1 MNPIGRVAE
10 RVRSK
15 ARMLD
20 EIVAR
25 LDRLQQAV
33 GRLETR
39 QLAALDADDLQANEF
54 QVYSQWGEDGILQHL
69 LRRVPI
75 ERKLFVEIGVES
87 YVEANT
93 RFLAEHNN
101 WAGLLLEADAEQ
113 VAAIRSDHIYWA
125 ANIKAVAAFIT
136 RENINGLL
144 TEHGLAGDIGLLSID
159 VDGNDYW
166 LWEAVTAV
174 DPRIVVCEYNSFLG
188 KGRPLVVPYDAG
200 FRRVQAHYSWLYYGT
215 SLPALENLGRRKG
228 YQLVGTNSAGNNAF
242 FVRSDVGQHVPV
254 CTVEEAF
261 TVARFR
267 EAHDTAGNLTY
278 LDYAA
283 GQALIGDLP
292 VCDVTTGVVQPLRVA
307 LAAGKVEG

>member
-1 MNPIGRVAE
+1 MNPIE
-10 RVRSK
+10 RVRRK

-33 GRLETR
+33 GRVEMR

-69 LRRVPI
+69 VRRVPVD
-75 ERKLFVEIGVES
+75 RRLFVEIGVES

-93 RFLAEHNN
+93 RFLAEHDN

-113 VAAIRSDHIYWA
+113 VAAIRSDRIYWA
-125 ANIKAVAAFIT
+125 ANIKAVAAFVT
-136 RENINGLL
+136 RENIDDLL

-166 LWEAVTAV
+166 LWEAVSAIS
-174 DPRIVVCEYNSFLG
+174 PRIVVCEYNSFLG
-188 KGRPLVVPYDAG
+188 SRRPLVVPYAAN
-200 FRRVQAHYSWLYYGT
+200 FRRAQAHYSWLYYGA
-215 SLPALENLGRRKG
+215 SLPALDWLGRRKG
-228 YQLVGTNSAGNNAF
+228 YQLAGTNSAGNNAF
-242 FVRSDVGQHVPV
+242 FVRSDVGQRLPARSVQEV
-254 CTVEEAF
+254 F

-267 EAHDTAGNLTY
+267 EAHDAAGNLTY

-283 GQALIGDLP
+283 GQAQIGDLP
-292 VCDVTTGVVQPLRVA
+292 VCDVATGVIQPLRAA
-307 LAAGKVEG
+307 LAASEAGKQG